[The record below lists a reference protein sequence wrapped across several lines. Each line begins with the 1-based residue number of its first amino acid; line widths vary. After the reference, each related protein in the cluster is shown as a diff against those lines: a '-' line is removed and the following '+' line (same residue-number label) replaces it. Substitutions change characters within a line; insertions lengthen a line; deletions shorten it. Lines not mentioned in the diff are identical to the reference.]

1 MSDITFQDVAKYIL
15 EKTGEISA
23 MKLQKLMY
31 YSQAWSLV
39 WDEACLFDDD
49 FEAWANGP
57 VLRALYNL
65 HRGQFKVSSNIV
77 NDGKVEKLTDEQA
90 DTIDK
95 VLEYFG
101 DKTAQWLSDLTHKE
115 QPWRIA
121 RDSEEPMQ
129 ASSNVITKG
138 SMDEYYSAL

>member
-15 EKTGEISA
+15 EKTGDISA

-39 WDEACLFDDD
+39 WDEACLFEDD

-57 VLRALYNL
+57 VLKALYNL
-65 HRGQFKVSSNIV
+65 HRGQFKVSSTLVADGDV
-77 NDGKVEKLTDEQA
+77 NKLTEEQV

-95 VLEYFG
+95 VLECFG

-115 QPWRIA
+115 QPWILA
-121 RDSEEPMQ
+121 RDGLEPMQ
-129 ASSNVITKG
+129 VSSNVITKG